1 MANQSNQNDN
11 PAETADLM
19 GYEQN
24 TEVVTPQETTEPKDT
39 QAIINDA
46 IKEVTVG
53 EDGKLV
59 YPEGMDPMLKA
70 AVAASKSFRDT
81 QSGFTKAQM
90 SLKESESENIFLKE
104 QLAKQVG
111 TLELT
116 PEKAKELDDLMY
128 TNPKAWRQ
136 EMNKLEA
143 QASGQYD
150 TQIEE
155 VRTKSRA
162 DAELERRVNVLK
174 EFNVGRETAITPDT
188 LDNDIPARITNKLA
202 DGNITFEEYLEE
214 VSTYLT
220 KGKVVAQADPTTTT
234 DLNKANGSSTAQP
247 QTKKDGELDYA
258 DIAF

>member
-46 IKEVTVG
+46 IKEVTVD

-59 YPEGMDPMLKA
+59 YPDGMDPMLKA

-81 QSGFTKAQM
+81 QSGFTKSQL
-90 SLKESESENIFLKE
+90 SLKESESENSFLRE
-104 QLAKQVG
+104 QLAKQNQ
-111 TLELT
+111 TLGLT
-116 PEKAKELDDLMY
+116 PEKAKELDDLMF
-128 TNPKAWRQ
+128 TDPKAWRI
-136 EMNKLEA
+136 EMNKLDA

-150 TQIEE
+150 TQIAE
-155 VRTKSRA
+155 VRQKSGA
-162 DAELERRVNVLK
+162 EFELERRINVLK
-174 EFNVGRETAITPDT
+174 DYNVGRKTEITPDV

-214 VSTYLT
+214 ASEYLS
-220 KGKVVAQADPTTTT
+220 KGKVVVTETPAKTV

-247 QTKKDGELDYA
+247 QTKQEGELDYA
-258 DIAF
+258 NVVF